1 MLFLFE
7 AMLVLYLAQFV
18 ILPIIICFTVKT
30 AANPQFTTFDLAKP
44 PIPLPSSYTQNLPV
58 LESMGFELVAHVYSD
73 TLSSRVRVALTVF
86 VNRLEKDIAV
96 VTHILSETPPATRL
110 LVTFTEFSTE
120 FEDGHE
126 MNTSNS
132 NQAALY
138 VPVPEREVF
147 KLPHVTNPRNLYYA
161 HQALI
166 SRRHGVNKRLAPQ
179 GKEVDELMNAMKRDL
194 AREASFGRVALDK
207 SGEWFRPTLKGAFY
221 NTVMFVWPVGKL
233 RRALERRRGVRL
245 VGGVLGHATF

>member
-1 MLFLFE
+1 MLFFFE
-7 AMLVLYLAQFV
+7 AMLVLYFAQFV

-44 PIPLPSSYTQNLPV
+44 PIPLPSSYRQNIPV

-96 VTHILSETPPATRL
+96 VTHILAETPP
-110 LVTFTEFSTE
+110 
-120 FEDGHE
+120 
-126 MNTSNS
+126 
-132 NQAALY
+132 
-138 VPVPEREVF
+138 
-147 KLPHVTNPRNLYYA
+147 
-161 HQALI
+161 
-166 SRRHGVNKRLAPQ
+166 
-179 GKEVDELMNAMKRDL
+179 

-245 VGGVLGHATF
+245 VGGALGHATF